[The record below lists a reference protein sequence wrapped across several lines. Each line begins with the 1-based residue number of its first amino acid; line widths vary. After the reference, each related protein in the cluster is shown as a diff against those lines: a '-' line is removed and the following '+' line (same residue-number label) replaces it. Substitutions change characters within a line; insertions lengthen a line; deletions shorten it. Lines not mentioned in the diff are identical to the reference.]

1 LSGHVSHEASEPSAS
16 LSAGLAAL
24 VKEEEGALADLAR
37 LIALDTSFPPGRNY
51 PACADLLEQMLMP
64 SGFVFRR
71 VTVPSE
77 FWRRPEG
84 EAEGERVNLMA
95 ARRRGRPVC
104 SLYFHVDTVPADAGW
119 TRPPHALTREGNR
132 LFGRGTADMKGTI
145 AATLMA
151 LRAAAAAQLPLAY
164 DPVLLFCTDEEGGLY
179 PGIRYLAEQGL
190 VEGHLLSFNGGAVPR
205 IWAGCFGSFDLLIRI
220 RGRAAHSGDPI
231 GGINAIDAALPVF
244 NALAALK
251 ARVTTRRS
259 ALPAPPHYGDRPL
272 TSLLTVAAAHGG
284 RKGSALPATF
294 EILVNRRY
302 APEER
307 FEDALGEIEDT
318 VRQALRGGDA
328 LGFETR
334 LLGHL
339 APVQDPTGPHWP
351 RWQAALSLGF
361 GYPAEAFRPWG
372 SSTSSDM
379 GWVQQA
385 GIRELL
391 LGGLA
396 RPGNNIHAAD
406 EHTTTEDLMAL
417 ARSILAYLAADFA
430 APLIPENA
438 TGGLP

>member
-1 LSGHVSHEASEPSAS
+1 LSGRPDIGANPAPAPLETAFAH
-16 LSAGLAAL
+16 LSRD
-24 VKEEEGALADLAR
+24 ENGALADLAR
-37 LIALDTSFPPGRNY
+37 LIAVDTSFPPGRNY
-51 PACADLLEQMLMP
+51 LAFADLLERMLAP
-64 SGFVFRR
+64 HGFAFRR
-71 VTVPSE
+71 VTVPPAL
-77 FWRRPEG
+77 WRSSEG
-84 EAEGERVNLMA
+84 EAEGERVNLIA
-95 ARRRGRPVC
+95 ERRRGRPVC

-119 TRPPHALTREGNR
+119 TRPPHQLTREGNR

-145 AATLMA
+145 AAALLA
-151 LRAAAAAQLPLAY
+151 LRAADAAELPLAY

-190 VEGHLLSFNGGAVPR
+190 VQGHLLNFNGGAVPR
-205 IWAGCFGSFDLLIRI
+205 VWAGCFGSFDLLIRI
-220 RGRAAHSGDPI
+220 RGRAAHSGDPA
-231 GGINAIDAALPVF
+231 GGVNAIEAALPAL
-244 NALAALK
+244 NALSALRT
-251 ARVTTRRS
+251 RVMTRRS

-284 RKGSALPATF
+284 RKGSALPASF

-307 FEDALGEIEDT
+307 FEDALREIEDS
-318 VRQALRGGDA
+318 VANALRGGSA

-339 APVQDPTGPHWP
+339 APVHDPMGPHWP

-361 GYPAEAFRPWG
+361 GYPANAFRAWG

-396 RPGNNIHAAD
+396 RPDNNVHAAD
-406 EHTTTEDLMAL
+406 EYTTIEDLTAL
-417 ARSILAYLAADFA
+417 ARGILAYLAADFA
-430 APLIPENA
+430 TALIPKEEKGSM
-438 TGGLP
+438 T